1 MDVREGRVRYITD
14 AEGLLGMGEE
24 SFGDWRRRLMGE
36 LRVGMRVILGP
47 GLREANEY
55 TRGHS
60 RLSPRNANPPDDTT
74 LYVIEQASGNEFVFR
89 YHEGERWVGDGA
101 WGGGELREPKR
112 RASCTI
118 ERSDSFVLP
127 FDLADPDDMR
137 RFLLRRGDRHHYA
150 SMFPVIKAAIA
161 AKQREAEVE
170 APFMTMLAGVLAREN
185 GVSVAEAQEQIPDL
199 VWWWKGK
206 NRYHR
211 PLLLDA
217 MRPSIDD
224 DDEEAGLSAGGRRSA
239 AALGMKGRRAQREAQ
254 AEEAASRRPR
264 DRARAEAVEQVERSA
279 LAVRMIVAEHA
290 RRLVDARRPIN
301 EAVVCTLR
309 DAHPVRLLIARPRRA
324 GYIVL
329 TPAEG
334 HKNVYVHEH
343 EYSARGELRETRE
356 WVLPRAA
363 SVRTWVIVET
373 SERWEQW
380 DLHAA
385 ESTHLRGPDEERII
399 AEALRDFDA
408 DPASLALAWD
418 GRTFTWWTA
427 ADDATL
433 DTEHLLTARQQG
445 PSIQTQTRRWKFAN
459 GAVSLGGWRE
469 DWHAPAEFG
478 RHERV
483 LPWDKLAYRSPFD
496 EDPDRSRKP
505 EHNVLRRADP
515 RIARFEGNVQ
525 RFRDVLKLSSRM
537 DRRAS
542 ALVQSVEAD
551 WLARAWATERRRFDE
566 DFGDPELWEAHRQSK
581 ERAIRLPSTWK
592 LNRYAHESRWGSSM
606 LLWDAVAR
614 LVQAGED
621 PEGRTVADVL
631 REATERFGAIPDDDD
646 DLDAGR
652 AAAEPIVF
660 KAPEELHDYVLIA
673 PSEGDADDDEDAD
686 DFDDDD
692 FDDDEDDEP
701 DDDAEPESEPDDEG
715 AALDGEV
722 VLDDDLDPE
731 LGDDPRASDV

>member
-1 MDVREGRVRYITD
+1 
-14 AEGLLGMGEE
+14 
-24 SFGDWRRRLMGE
+24 
-36 LRVGMRVILGP
+36 
-47 GLREANEY
+47 
-55 TRGHS
+55 
-60 RLSPRNANPPDDTT
+60 
-74 LYVIEQASGNEFVFR
+74 
-89 YHEGERWVGDGA
+89 
-101 WGGGELREPKR
+101 
-112 RASCTI
+112 
-118 ERSDSFVLP
+118 
-127 FDLADPDDMR
+127 MR

-161 AKQREAEVE
+161 AKEREAEVE

-185 GVSVAEAQEQIPDL
+185 RVSVAEAQEQIPDL

-217 MRPSIDD
+217 MHPSIDE
-224 DDEEAGLSAGGRRSA
+224 DDEEEGGRSAGGRRSA
-239 AALGMKGRRAQREAQ
+239 AALGMKGRRAQREAL
-254 AEEAASRRPR
+254 AEEAASRRSR

-301 EAVVCTLR
+301 EAVVSTLR

-385 ESTHLRGPDEERII
+385 ESAHLRGPDEERIL

-408 DPASLALAWD
+408 DPDSLALAWD

-427 ADDATL
+427 ADAATL

-445 PSIQTQTRRWKFAN
+445 PSIQTQTRRWEFAN
-459 GAVSLGGWRE
+459 GAVRLGEWRE

-496 EDPDRSRKP
+496 EDRDRPRKP
-505 EHNVLRRADP
+505 EHNVLRRADA
-515 RIARFEGNVQ
+515 RIARFEADVQ
-525 RFRDVLKLSSRM
+525 HFRDVLKLSSRM
-537 DRRAS
+537 SRRAS
-542 ALVQSVEAD
+542 ALVQSVEAE

-581 ERAIRLPSTWK
+581 QRDIRLPSTWK
-592 LNRYAHESRWGSSM
+592 LSRYAHESRWGSSM

-614 LVQAGED
+614 FVQAGED

-631 REATERFGAIPDDDD
+631 REATERFGAVSDDDDDDDD

-660 KAPEELHDYVLIA
+660 KAPEELHDYVLSA
-673 PSEGDADDDEDAD
+673 PADDDAEDDDED
-686 DFDDDD
+686 DFDDDL
-692 FDDDEDDEP
+692 DDDEDDEP
-701 DDDAEPESEPDDEG
+701 DDEPEPEPDDEG

-722 VLDDDLDPE
+722 VLDADVAPDRGDEPE
-731 LGDDPRASDV
+731 PAD